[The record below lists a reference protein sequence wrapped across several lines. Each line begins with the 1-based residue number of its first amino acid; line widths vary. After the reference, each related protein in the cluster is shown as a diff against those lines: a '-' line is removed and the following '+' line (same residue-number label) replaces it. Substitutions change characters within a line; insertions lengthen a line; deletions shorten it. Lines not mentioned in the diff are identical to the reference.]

1 MHIGTGIVLGT
12 ALCVLALAVASG
24 ASPVLTGCESCHSGP
39 SPGGGYT
46 LYPPSVQLIHPPL
59 IPPGYKANVTL
70 TVSHTGGYELTQP
83 RATLSVSGQGRL
95 EPGTGPSLTLERL
108 TATGGECSGR
118 WELESSGESGA
129 IHINLTFV
137 CRLRHSHIDPAI
149 GDSSLWALVRPG
161 VVLVR
166 KTALVPLASELV
178 LREGLNQSLTI
189 SVLSPSRNLSLS
201 PSTPLEPALEI
212 GEVPGGELEP
222 GALLDI
228 QLRAR
233 RGAAPVQN
241 GVLTLLWENETG
253 AGESALVTI
262 RVDAPRAPAGGA
274 GSPVRLAG
282 RATGIA
288 SLGLLIASLALGLVR
303 EGGRRR
309 VRVHCAVSWL
319 ILALSVYHGAL
330 LALGPYRSMAWAPH
344 LILGWVSAA
353 LMATASVNGL
363 LRRWMTRTL
372 GAEGWRNLH
381 RIATALALVIVVV
394 HALLI
399 GTDFRGAAEALG
411 VRGGWRGG

>member
-1 MHIGTGIVLGT
+1 MRAGTGIVLGT

-24 ASPVLTGCESCHSGP
+24 ASPVLTRCEFCHSGP
-39 SPGGGYT
+39 NPGGGYT
-46 LYPPSVQLIHPPL
+46 LYPPSVRLVHPPL
-59 IPPGYKANVTL
+59 IPPGYRANVTL
-70 TVSHTGGYELTQP
+70 TVSHPGGYEMTQP

-95 EPGTGPSLTLERL
+95 EPGTDPSLALEPL
-108 TATGGECSGR
+108 TAAGGELSGR

-137 CRLRHSHIDPAI
+137 CRLHHSHIDPAM
-149 GDSSLWALVRPG
+149 GNSGLWALVRPD

-166 KTALVPLASELV
+166 QTALVPLASELV
-178 LREGLNQSLTI
+178 LREGQNQSLTL

-201 PSTPLEPALEI
+201 PSPPLEPALEM

-228 QLRAR
+228 RLRAR

-241 GVLTLLWENETG
+241 GALTLLWENETG
-253 AGESALVTI
+253 AEESALVTI
-262 RVDAPRAPAGGA
+262 RVVAPRAPTGGA
-274 GSPVRLAG
+274 GSPARLAG

-303 EGGRRR
+303 GGGRRR

-319 ILALSVYHGAL
+319 ILALSIYHGTL
-330 LALGPYRSMAWAPH
+330 LALGPYSSMAWTPY

-353 LMATASVNGL
+353 LMAIASVSGL

-372 GAEGWRNLH
+372 GAKRWHNLH
-381 RIATALALVIVVV
+381 RYATALALVIVVI

-399 GTDFRGAAEALG
+399 GTDLRGAAEALG
-411 VRGGWRGG
+411 VRRG